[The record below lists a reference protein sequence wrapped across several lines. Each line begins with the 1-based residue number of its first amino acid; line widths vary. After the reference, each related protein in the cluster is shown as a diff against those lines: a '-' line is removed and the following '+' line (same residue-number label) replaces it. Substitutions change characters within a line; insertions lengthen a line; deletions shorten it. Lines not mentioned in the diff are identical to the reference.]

1 MIKFLDQNRNKVEL
15 EFKERA
21 FEDQAKHV
29 LVICQYDD
37 KWLLTNHKQRGLEFP
52 GGKVEPSE
60 TLEVAARRETFE
72 ETGAVLG
79 NVQFVA
85 EYKVT
90 DQKSAFVKA
99 VFWAEVKEINPTN
112 NYHETNGPVLIE
124 GNLLELRLAD
134 QFSFIMKDQVIEEC
148 ILHIKQ
154 QKK

>member
-1 MIKFLDQNRNKVEL
+1 MIQFLDQNRNKVEL

-60 TLEVAARRETFE
+60 TLEEAARRETFE

-90 DQKSAFVKA
+90 DHKSSFVKA
-99 VFWAEVKEINPTN
+99 VFWAEVKEIDPTN
-112 NYHETNGPVLIE
+112 NYHETNGPVLTE
-124 GNLLELRLAD
+124 GNLLELRLGD

-148 ILHIKQ
+148 IQYINQ